1 MKKQKN
7 EDKNVKNEKE
17 FLENIHKILPFL
29 LPGLESNQLYEK
41 GILNLP
47 IEHIRLI
54 SENDMLLIYLSI
66 CIQAYP
72 TNEWKYKDG
81 EEIEAARIFK
91 TLLAVAAL
99 QKNNLL
105 TAKTTG
111 GKLLDDNNI
120 LFEIIDPS
128 ARNLIEKLNN
138 T

>member
-1 MKKQKN
+1 MNKKL
-7 EDKNVKNEKE
+7 ESDKKFIKTVK
-17 FLENIHKILPFL
+17 KILPFL
-29 LPGLESNQLYEK
+29 LPGLKSNQLYEK

-47 IEHIRLI
+47 IEYLKLI
-54 SENDMLLIYLSI
+54 SEDTMLLVYLSI

-72 TNEWKYKDG
+72 TNEWEHKDG
-81 EEIEAARIFK
+81 EDVEAANVLK
-91 TLLAVAAL
+91 MLVGVAIL

-138 T
+138 I